1 MRLLLVEDEPGIAVP
16 LERALRSKGYSVR
29 HAGTLEAARAAL
41 EDEEPDLI
49 LLDIQLPDHP
59 DGGFVLAREA
69 RAFGYTGRILFMT
82 ARDASEDRVRGLD
95 DGGDDYVV
103 KPFDLPEVFARIR
116 ALLRRDTAATAAV
129 FKRSSLSLDFTSRN
143 ARWNE
148 IDVNLTAREFALLE
162 RLALAPDRVFS
173 SEDLIDAVWGGE
185 GAAPGA
191 VKVFVYQLRQKLAAS
206 AIETVSRGYRLGPCD
221 DGSILQTGKSE

>member
-16 LERALRSKGYSVR
+16 LERALLSKGYSVR
-29 HAGTLEAARAAL
+29 LAGTLESARAAL
-41 EDEEPDLI
+41 EDELPDLI

-82 ARDASEDRVRGLD
+82 ARDATEDRVRGLD
-95 DGGDDYVV
+95 QGGDDYVV

-129 FKRSSLSLDFTSRN
+129 FKRSSLSLDFTTRS
-143 ARWNE
+143 AQWDDM
-148 IDVNLTAREFALLE
+148 DVNLTAREFALLE

-173 SEDLIDAVWGGE
+173 SEDLIDAVWGSE

-191 VKVFVYQLRQKLAAS
+191 VKVFVYQLRKKLAAS

-221 DGSILQTGKSE
+221 DKAGELE

>member
-1 MRLLLVEDEPGIAVP
+1 MRLLLVEDESAIAVP
-16 LERALRSKGYSVR
+16 LERALQFKGYTVR
-29 HAGTLEAARAAL
+29 CAATLETARKAL
-41 EDEEPDLI
+41 EEEEPDLI

-69 RAFGYTGRILFMT
+69 RAFGYRGRILFMT

-129 FKRSSLSLDFTSRN
+129 FTRLRLSLDFTTRS
-143 ARWNE
+143 AQWDGL
-148 IDVNLTAREFALLE
+148 DVNLTAREFALLE

-185 GAAPGA
+185 GAAPSA

-221 DGSILQTGKSE
+221 DQAGELE

>member
-29 HAGTLEAARAAL
+29 YAATLEAAREAL
-41 EDEEPDLI
+41 EEEEPDLI

-82 ARDASEDRVRGLD
+82 ARDATEDRVRGLD
-95 DGGDDYVV
+95 QGGDDYVV

-129 FKRSSLSLDFTSRN
+129 FKRSRLSLDFTTRS
-143 ARWNE
+143 AQWDDT
-148 IDVNLTAREFALLE
+148 DVNLTAREFALLE
-162 RLALAPDRVFS
+162 RLALAADRVFS
-173 SEDLIDAVWGGE
+173 SEDLIDAVWGSE

-191 VKVFVYQLRQKLAAS
+191 VKVFVYQLRKKLAAS
-206 AIETVSRGYRLGPCD
+206 AIDTVSRGYRLGLCA
-221 DGSILQTGKSE
+221 DGLNLQAGESE